1 MVKFFRK
8 PKTMEHNLD
17 AALELYCQGDSNGV
31 KEKELKENIR
41 TLNDLYNDICKIFKH
56 DKIQNF
62 VQNPSSNA
70 DREKFRKDFT
80 EMKATMRGAILQGF
94 SWVNGYAKELN
105 FDEPTYRTLNTRFN
119 ELPSVAGGG
128 RGSHPRAWL
137 NLNINISSVRGEQID
152 AQYLEERFRIL
163 TISEIEREENGVSK
177 EEIIKDIRD
186 HIGILSV
193 DLQKYAMRVLD
204 DIENDVLVPV
214 PLKRF
219 MEYVMEY
226 RDEAIRNAVNAE
238 AEKFHLNADQLL
250 SLYRDSIENGIDQ
263 IMLHEIENSADM
275 NTVLKTYECSE
286 FQARR
291 KLHAELMDFIENRKA
306 ESEQG

>member
-1 MVKFFRK
+1 
-8 PKTMEHNLD
+8 
-17 AALELYCQGDSNGV
+17 
-31 KEKELKENIR
+31 
-41 TLNDLYNDICKIFKH
+41 
-56 DKIQNF
+56 
-62 VQNPSSNA
+62 
-70 DREKFRKDFT
+70 
-80 EMKATMRGAILQGF
+80 MRGQ
-94 SWVNGYAKELN
+94 
-105 FDEPTYRTLNTRFN
+105 
-119 ELPSVAGGG
+119 
-128 RGSHPRAWL
+128 
-137 NLNINISSVRGEQID
+137 QID

-186 HIGILSV
+186 HIGILSA

-226 RDEAIRNAVNAE
+226 RDKAIRNAVNAE

-250 SLYRDSIENGIDQ
+250 SLYQESMENGINQ
-263 IMLHEIENSADM
+263 IILHEIENSADM
-275 NTVLKTYECSE
+275 NIVLEVYKCSE